1 MESAALLYLI
11 FSEILKIGGSLISAP
26 WPQIIRQ
33 SLHLI
38 EILLILRGEK
48 ASSEMI
54 KAALLLM
61 PLGSSS

>member
-1 MESAALLYLI
+1 M
-11 FSEILKIGGSLISAP
+11 FSEILKIGGSLISAA

-38 EILLILRGEK
+38 EILLILKGEK

>member
-1 MESAALLYLI
+1 MESAALLYLV
-11 FSEILKIGGSLISAP
+11 FSKILKIGSSLISAA

-38 EILLILRGEK
+38 EILLILKGEK

-61 PLGSSS
+61 PLGSSN

>member
-1 MESAALLYLI
+1 MESAALLYLL
-11 FSEILKIGGSLISAP
+11 FSKILKIGGAA

-33 SLHLI
+33 TLHLI
-38 EILLILRGEK
+38 EILLILKGEK
-48 ASSEMI
+48 VTSEVI